1 MNKINIADGNITA
14 SESGLECM
22 RMAEFDDK
30 AVERIVK
37 KLLNKASVFYFRLIL
52 FLLFKY
58 ILNEDVKLLKKKTI
72 NYISQ

>member
-1 MNKINIADGNITA
+1 MIGVN
-14 SESGLECM
+14 
-22 RMAEFDDK
+22 DK

-72 NYISQ
+72 NYINQ

>member
-14 SESGLECM
+14 SESGLGCM

-37 KLLNKASVFYFRLIL
+37 TDFEEGIVFLR
-52 FLLFKY
+52 
-58 ILNEDVKLLKKKTI
+58 
-72 NYISQ
+72 